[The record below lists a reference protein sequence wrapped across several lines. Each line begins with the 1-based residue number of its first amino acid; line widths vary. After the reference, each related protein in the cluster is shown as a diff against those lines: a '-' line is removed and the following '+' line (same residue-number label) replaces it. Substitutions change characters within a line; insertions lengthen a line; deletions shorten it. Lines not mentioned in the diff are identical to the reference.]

1 MYDRKQ
7 YNLADPQFKDELL
20 TFFKPDEKL
29 IIFDIGGCEGEESIR
44 YSRLFPNSSIYI
56 FEPLPK
62 NGALIQNNLK
72 KYRVSNVEFNPIALS
87 DISGTQQFHVSSGHP
102 NGQPINLDWDFGNK
116 SSSLLPPER
125 HPEIT
130 PWLKFSETI
139 NVQTDTLFRFMDQ
152 KKIVKIDFL
161 HMDVQGAELKVLQG
175 ARDMIEKIKAISLEV
190 SDIELYKGQPK
201 RIDIEAFMARSNF
214 FLCKSVLKG
223 GIGDQF
229 YVNRSFFKKRTFF
242 FIQWYDKI
250 LKH

>member
-201 RIDIEAFMARSNF
+201 RIDIEAFY
-214 FLCKSVLKG
+214 G
-223 GIGDQF
+223 
-229 YVNRSFFKKRTFF
+229 
-242 FIQWYDKI
+242 
-250 LKH
+250 